1 MSEKNRILRV
11 TTVPISMN
19 ILLKG
24 QLAFMNQHFEII
36 GATSYDD
43 KHFNEVISR
52 EGIEVFQVEMKRTIA
67 PFQDVKSLVKMYRL
81 IKKLRPHIVHTHTP
95 KAGLIG
101 MLAAYFADVP
111 IRLHTV
117 AGMPLVETS
126 GVKRKLLNVIE
137 KLTYSCATKVYPN
150 SNGLQK
156 IILENDFCSSS
167 KLKVIGHGSSNGINT
182 EHFKPT
188 FSIDDRLNFRKNQL
202 ISQHDIVFTFVGRLC
217 VEKGIAELVE
227 AFRNLVKQNPSRS
240 LKLLLVGPLEKENG
254 ALPEHVIT
262 QINTTPEILAVG
274 RHDDI
279 RPYLEISDIF
289 VFPSYREGFPNV
301 VLQAGAMGLP
311 CIVSNINGNNEIITE
326 NQNGLIVAVR
336 DKEGLLS
343 AMQNLLIDKEKRQAL
358 AQRSRE
364 TVLLRYKQEYV
375 WDEILKEYQ
384 TQIELI

>member
-1 MSEKNRILRV
+1 MSEKKRILRV

-24 QLAFMNQHFEII
+24 QLAFMNNHFEII

-52 EGIEVFQVEMKRTIA
+52 EGVAMYQIEMKRTIA
-67 PFQDVKSLVKMYRL
+67 PLHDLKSLVKMYNL
-81 IKKLRPHIVHTHTP
+81 IKKLRPNIVHTHTP

-101 MLAAYFADVP
+101 MLAAYFAGVP

-126 GVKRKLLNVIE
+126 GVKRKLLNFIE

-150 SNGLQK
+150 SFGLQK
-156 IILENDFCSSS
+156 IILDNDFCSSS

-182 EHFKPT
+182 SHFKPT
-188 FSIDDRLNFRKNQL
+188 ILIDEHLNFRKNQG
-202 ISQHDIVFTFVGRLC
+202 IAQDDVVFTFVGRLC
-217 VEKGIAELVE
+217 VEKGIGELVE
-227 AFRNLVKQNPSRS
+227 AFRNLVKENPSRS

-254 ALPEHVIT
+254 ALSEHVIT
-262 QINTTPEILAVG
+262 QINTTREILAVG

-279 RPYLEISDIF
+279 RPYLKISDIF

-326 NQNGLIVAVR
+326 NHNGLIVAVR
-336 DKEGLLS
+336 DKEGLFS

-364 TVLLRYKQEYV
+364 TVLSRYRQEYV